1 MPLKGHETQ
10 VEFRIAPLRIR
21 SKRCLRRENR
31 IRAKDREFLEHHE
44 YGPIGFHDAI
54 QSLRN
59 TTAAWTIVVEE
70 LNHHQIAGAVTGNRR
85 PEASRVGKRVVKT
98 SREGGPWL

>member
-31 IRAKDREFLEHHE
+31 IRAKDREFLEHHA

-59 TTAAWTIVVEE
+59 TTAVWTIVVEE
-70 LNHHQIAGAVTGNRR
+70 LNHRHIAGEVTGNRADR
-85 PEASRVGKRVVKT
+85 KSVESGKSVAKRVGL
-98 SREGGPWL
+98 GG